1 MEADVT
7 KTVEAIKI
15 SEGLTKLWEEQLD
28 LSKKDALKKMNE
40 AKNEIMELKSSYE
53 DEEGKMT
60 VKDKFKYEN
69 EKQKIF
75 KDAENYGRNK
85 ITTA

>member
-28 LSKKDALKKMNE
+28 LSKKEALKKMNE

-85 ITTA
+85 IATA